1 MKNKNRGFTLAELLI
16 VVAIVGVLL
25 AISIPIFNKNLE
37 SSRESVDLSN
47 VRSAYSEVMAAV
59 VSEDDEHA
67 VKVVPLK
74 QKIEK
79 WSALVKSC
87 REGSCGALYAIQK
100 LEMYQTILNALLQQ
114 KECASS

>member
-1 MKNKNRGFTLAELLI
+1 MATQEN
-16 VVAIVGVLL
+16 AIT
-25 AISIPIFNKNLE
+25 
-37 SSRESVDLSN
+37 
-47 VRSAYSEVMAAV
+47 
-59 VSEDDEHA
+59 HT
-67 VKVVPLK
+67 K

-87 REGSCGALYAIQK
+87 REGSCGAIQK

>member
-1 MKNKNRGFTLAELLI
+1 MHRVMQCSIAVFKLPVSRKRQKNFWTCWYLGILAEIGWRDDKQLMATQEN
-16 VVAIVGVLL
+16 AIT
-25 AISIPIFNKNLE
+25 
-37 SSRESVDLSN
+37 
-47 VRSAYSEVMAAV
+47 
-59 VSEDDEHA
+59 HT
-67 VKVVPLK
+67 K

>member
-1 MKNKNRGFTLAELLI
+1 MATQEN
-16 VVAIVGVLL
+16 AIT
-25 AISIPIFNKNLE
+25 
-37 SSRESVDLSN
+37 
-47 VRSAYSEVMAAV
+47 
-59 VSEDDEHA
+59 HT
-67 VKVVPLK
+67 K

-114 KECASS
+114 KKCIGCYYYRSLSQNKYMDDCCCHYLIDTGNMRKIPPSECYRHEGTPYLPKKREPQRWNQ

>member
-1 MKNKNRGFTLAELLI
+1 MMATQEN
-16 VVAIVGVLL
+16 AIT
-25 AISIPIFNKNLE
+25 
-37 SSRESVDLSN
+37 
-47 VRSAYSEVMAAV
+47 
-59 VSEDDEHA
+59 HT
-67 VKVVPLK
+67 K

-100 LEMYQTILNALLQQ
+100 LERYQTILNALLQQ